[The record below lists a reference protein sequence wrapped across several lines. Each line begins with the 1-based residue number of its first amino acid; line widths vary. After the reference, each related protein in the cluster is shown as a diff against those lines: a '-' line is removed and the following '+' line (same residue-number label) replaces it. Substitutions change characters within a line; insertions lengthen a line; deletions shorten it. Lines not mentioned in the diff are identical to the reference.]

1 MVRVLYIQA
10 SPLLDISYSIRVC
23 DEFLEAYRVR
33 NPGDEIV
40 TLNVFRDE
48 IPPFDEPAVR
58 GKYAIMHGKPHSA
71 QELQAWRAVQE
82 TIRQFTAAD
91 KYVLAVPMWNFGIP
105 YRFKQYIDVIVQPTY
120 TFSFDPQHGYQ
131 GLLTGRKA
139 FVAYARGGD
148 YGEESV
154 PDFQKKYT
162 EMVLEFMGIANRRSV
177 IVQPTLAG
185 GPEEA
190 ERKLKAA
197 IAEVKRMAHEF

>member
-1 MVRVLYIQA
+1 M
-10 SPLLDISYSIRVC
+10 
-23 DEFLEAYRVR
+23 
-33 NPGDEIV
+33 

-48 IPPFDEPAVR
+48 IPPFDDLAAR
-58 GKYAIMHGKPHSA
+58 GKYAIMHGKPHSP
-71 QELQAWRAVQE
+71 QELQAWRAVEQ
-82 TIRQFTAAD
+82 TIGQFTSAQ

-105 YRFKQYIDVIVQPTY
+105 YKLKQYIDVIVQPTY

>member
-120 TFSFDPQHGYQ
+120 TFDYVPGQGYR
-131 GLLTGRKA
+131 GLLTDRKA

-148 YGEESV
+148 YGEDGAF
-154 PDFQKKYT
+154 DFQKKYVET
-162 EMVLEFMGIANRRSV
+162 ILEFMGIADRRSV

-190 ERKLKAA
+190 GRKLQAA
-197 IAEVKRMAHEF
+197 IAEAKRMAEGF